1 MTKNENLTPER
12 ISFFA
17 DNASFQIFNE
27 DEKMIFSGNLKDYA
41 DFIGFCTRQD
51 KQNSRKGLR
60 FLLDNQERFNLN
72 CEYDNDAE
80 TVYIQLSDKK
90 TGQETVF
97 DGADIFRQIYEWSE
111 KNIE

>member
-1 MTKNENLTPER
+1 MAKNENLTPER

-17 DNASFQIFNE
+17 DDASFQIFNE

-41 DFIGFCTRQD
+41 DFVRG
-51 KQNSRKGLR
+51 KGKKNSRKGLD

-80 TVYIQLSDKK
+80 TIYIQLSDNQ
-90 TGQETVF
+90 TGQITVF
-97 DGADIFRQIYEWSE
+97 DGADIFRLDNSQ
-111 KNIE
+111 